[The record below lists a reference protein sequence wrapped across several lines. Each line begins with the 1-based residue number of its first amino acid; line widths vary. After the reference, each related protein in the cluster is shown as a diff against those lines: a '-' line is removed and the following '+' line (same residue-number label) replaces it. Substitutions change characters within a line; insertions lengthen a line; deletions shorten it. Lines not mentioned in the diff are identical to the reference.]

1 MERSRL
7 MYPPVFRAQIVAVV
21 LTAFA
26 ATPAMTQTVV
36 EKRLAALQ
44 PCSNLKVTQV
54 MFGLPVTIG
63 IDKLKGVTLSRA
75 EIALA
80 GDDVTLS
87 FVGGLSCRTSDHAAI
102 KGDAAVDITVSAAV
116 NLTDCSIRFLSI
128 SPTRFG
134 GKFSEIIKAAWG
146 PLIQPE
152 LEAKARSML
161 GDACA
166 DFVTGQ

>member
-1 MERSRL
+1 
-7 MYPPVFRAQIVAVV
+7 MYPPVFRALIVAVA
-21 LTAFA
+21 LTTFA

-44 PCSNLKVTQV
+44 PCSNLKVTQTV
-54 MFGLPVTIG
+54 LGLPVTIG
-63 IDKLKGVTLSRA
+63 IDKLKGVALSRA
-75 EIALA
+75 EIVMA

-87 FVGGLSCRTSDHAAI
+87 FVGGLSCRTPDHAAI
-102 KGDAAVDITVSAAV
+102 KGDASVDLTVSAAV
-116 NLTDCSIRFLSI
+116 NLADCSIRFLSM

-134 GKFSEIIKAAWG
+134 GRFREVIKVAWG